1 MVRLSRFYSL
11 SKTMNNLLSIEQLT
25 GDEIR
30 DLLALGHRL
39 KAERG
44 HHERLPLKGQTWALI
59 FSKSS
64 TRTRVSFE
72 VGISELGGRPMF
84 LSVHDIQLGRGEPI
98 KDTARVLGRM
108 IHGAAIRT
116 YGQQEVEEF
125 ASFSGIP
132 TINALT
138 DEEHPCQILAD
149 LLTIEEIYGPGSW
162 KDMKIAFVGDGD
174 NNMSRSWMWAA
185 KRLGFTLAIGAPT
198 NYLPLEDFR
207 RHLDCENVI
216 FTTDPGSRQ
225 GSFRHQHGRLAFH
238 GPGIGR
244 TVQGK
249 TLLPLPGEQGAAGTC
264 RLRPL
269 RFPLPARLPRQGN
282 HGRRAGTFCSRY
294 LPGSGKQGAC
304 PESRARH
311 ACRRPPGI
319 TRPAILPN
327 LRAMNYEE
335 RLQDLLDELDL
346 FQDWTERYEYI
357 ISLGKK
363 LPRLDEAYKT
373 EDSLIKGCQSRVWL
387 HTEPDN
393 GVLKLYADSDSL
405 ITKGLIAVF
414 IRLLS
419 GLPPEEILKAD
430 MSKLD
435 KTGLKDH
442 LAPTRANALNS
453 MAAQI
458 KQAAM
463 KMAEHH

>member
-1 MVRLSRFYSL
+1 
-11 SKTMNNLLSIEQLT
+11 
-25 GDEIR
+25 
-30 DLLALGHRL
+30 
-39 KAERG
+39 
-44 HHERLPLKGQTWALI
+44 
-59 FSKSS
+59 
-64 TRTRVSFE
+64 
-72 VGISELGGRPMF
+72 
-84 LSVHDIQLGRGEPI
+84 
-98 KDTARVLGRM
+98 M

-216 FTTDPGSRQ
+216 FTTDPVEAVKGASVLNTDVWLSMGQESEGLSKEKHFYPYQVNRE
-225 GSFRHQHGRLAFH
+225 
-238 GPGIGR
+238 
-244 TVQGK
+244 
-249 TLLPLPGEQGAAGTC
+249 LLEHAASGHSG
-264 RLRPL
+264 
-269 RFPLPARLPRQGN
+269 FPLPARLPRQGN

-357 ISLGKK
+357 ISLGKNAQAG
-363 LPRLDEAYKT
+363 EAYKRRT
-373 EDSLIKGCQSRVWL
+373 PSSRDANPAYGC
-387 HTEPDN
+387 
-393 GVLKLYADSDSL
+393 
-405 ITKGLIAVF
+405 
-414 IRLLS
+414 
-419 GLPPEEILKAD
+419 
-430 MSKLD
+430 
-435 KTGLKDH
+435 
-442 LAPTRANALNS
+442 TRNRTTAY
-453 MAAQI
+453 
-458 KQAAM
+458 
-463 KMAEHH
+463 